1 MADDDRSE
9 TESIATRASTQSV
22 SFAPLPVIPPELKRR
37 SSITLGVAARKNLL
51 SSPEDEI
58 YPDPRRKAGS
68 GQAGGV
74 QKVYMNDADWE
85 EYKRHHDEK
94 NGLVIGVQL

>member
-58 YPDPRRKAGS
+58 YPDPRRKAGG